1 MWDYEFRGVIGW
13 GDLSMA
19 KIRVLLVEDNRLLR
33 EGIAAMLNAQ
43 PDLRA
48 VASTGNG
55 DAMIKAEKLKP
66 QVVLLD
72 MGLRSQNSLRVVE
85 SLKTRFPRTEVIV
98 MDLIPVQADVVDFV
112 KAGVAGFI
120 LKDASFDDFL
130 NTIRS
135 VAEGKKVLPPPLT
148 GSLFS
153 QIVEHAIQTGDPARL
168 LKAVRL
174 TRREHEVLALI
185 AEGRSNKEIARQLHI
200 AIHTVKSHVH
210 NILEKLALRTRL
222 ELASFAHRRG
232 LTKPESKP

>member
-1 MWDYEFRGVIGW
+1 
-13 GDLSMA
+13 MA

-174 TRREHEVLALI
+174 TRREHEVVALI

-232 LTKPESKP
+232 LTKPGLKP

>member
-1 MWDYEFRGVIGW
+1 
-13 GDLSMA
+13 MA